1 MFLRKET
8 SRCQKDVYS
17 DKIRNIF
24 WRREVSEKVFLRALY
39 SKFSHF
45 SIQYIANMSF
55 SQFCMYFRFKYTPL
69 VNTTM
74 VYEKGSIY
82 VFLASRSFG
91 EIGLE
96 HFIAKFSHFSIQ
108 YIANMS
114 FSQFCMYF
122 RFKYTPLV
130 KSTIF
135 MKKEH
140 LEPFGV
146 EKFRRKCFLE
156 HFTANFHIF
165 PYNTLQTCHFH
176 NFVCIFY
183 EGGFK

>member
-1 MFLRKET
+1 MKRGLFRTLWHREVSEKVFLRALYSKFSHFSIQYIANMSFSQFCMYFRFKYTPLVKSVYIYEKELFRT
-8 SRCQKDVYS
+8 L
-17 DKIRNIF
+17 

-91 EIGLE
+91 EIL
-96 HFIAKFSHFSIQ
+96 S
-108 YIANMS
+108 
-114 FSQFCMYF
+114 
-122 RFKYTPLV
+122 
-130 KSTIF
+130 
-135 MKKEH
+135 
-140 LEPFGV
+140 
-146 EKFRRKCFLE
+146 
-156 HFTANFHIF
+156 
-165 PYNTLQTCHFH
+165 
-176 NFVCIFY
+176 
-183 EGGFK
+183 